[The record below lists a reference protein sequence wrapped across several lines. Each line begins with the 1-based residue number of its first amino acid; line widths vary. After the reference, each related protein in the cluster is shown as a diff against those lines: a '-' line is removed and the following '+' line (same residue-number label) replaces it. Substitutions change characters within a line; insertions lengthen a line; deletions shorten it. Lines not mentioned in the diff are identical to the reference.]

1 MGGGIVYE
9 TSGSERLIM
18 EFLWEAGTEKSFV
31 EIMEFLNNEAGKAW
45 KKQTVNTFLKR
56 LIDKGLIA
64 VRQKGRNRAYCA
76 AMTADE
82 YEQGCAKK
90 LLNDYYNGSIG
101 AFLSA
106 LSGGEKIDKQFADE
120 LRRLVD

>member
-1 MGGGIVYE
+1 
-9 TSGSERLIM
+9 M
-18 EFLWEAGTEKSFV
+18 EYLWKEGTEKGFV
-31 EIMEFLNNEAGKAW
+31 EIMGFLNDEAGKDW

-64 VRQKGRNRAYCA
+64 VQQRGHSRVYRAA
-76 AMTADE
+76 LTADA

-90 LLNDYYNGSIG
+90 ILDDYYDGSIN

-106 LSGGEKIDKQFADE
+106 LTGGGKIDKQFADE

>member
-1 MGGGIVYE
+1 MGGRIIYE

-18 EFLWEAGTEKSFV
+18 EFLWKEGTEKSFV
-31 EIMEFLNNEAGKAW
+31 EIMEFLNNEAGKDW
-45 KKQTVNTFLKR
+45 KKQTINTFLKR

-64 VRQKGRNRAYCA
+64 IRQKERNRVYCA
-76 AMTADE
+76 ALTVDE

-90 LLNDYYNGSIG
+90 LLDDHYNGSIN

-106 LSGGEKIDKQFADE
+106 LTGGGKIDKQFADE
-120 LRRLVD
+120 LRKLVD